1 MKSGSQYPLVT
12 SGEYSRNMHGQLVI
26 ADISGYT
33 QFLTEGE
40 LEHAHEIVT
49 ELLNSIIA
57 AIDAP
62 LTISNIEGDAVFL
75 YGETPP
81 DVYGQTVLE
90 TVESLYVSFS
100 SALENM
106 VLNTTCDCN
115 ACANISGL
123 GLKIVM
129 HCGEF
134 IKTQVGGTETLTGPD
149 VITVHRLLKN
159 SVKEK
164 TGIVDYF
171 LLTQAC
177 VDDLGLERIVAGW
190 TEHTE
195 DYEHV
200 GEVNGYVSSLT
211 DVWEFVRQQRAIKV
225 LESDSWITHQA
236 YSTAPPAIVWDHLID
251 PRKRATWSGADGS
264 DLIGDTDGRI
274 GPGSEYHCAHG
285 DTIAVFTVLDTRP
298 NEYMTIMIPFSFGVV
313 VNYTHYL
320 IPSGAGTRIVTYMA
334 QPTHPDSSD
343 DSDLPLDE
351 VRSTLQANMDA
362 GISRLVELADAAA
375 AALAGV

>member
-1 MKSGSQYPLVT
+1 
-12 SGEYSRNMHGQLVI
+12 MHGQFII

-33 QFLTEGE
+33 QFLSEGE
-40 LEHAHEIVT
+40 LEHAHEIVG

-62 LTISNIEGDAVFL
+62 LTVSRIEGDAVFL

-115 ACANISGL
+115 ACANINGL

-134 IKTQVGGTETLTGPD
+134 VKTNVGDTETLTGSD

-159 SVKEK
+159 TVQKA
-164 TGIVDYF
+164 TGIADY
-171 LLTQAC
+171 LLITQAC
-177 VDDLGLERIVAGW
+177 VEDLGLERIVATW
-190 TEHTE
+190 TKHTE
-195 DYEHV
+195 EYEHI
-200 GEVNGYVSSLT
+200 GEVTGYVSSLK

-225 LESDSWITHQA
+225 LEGDSWLTHQG
-236 YSTAPPAIVWDHLID
+236 YSGAPPAIVWDHLID
-251 PRKRATWSGADGS
+251 PRKRNTWSDADSS
-264 DLIGDTDGRI
+264 DLVGDTGGRV

-285 DTIAVFTVLDTRP
+285 ETIAVFTVLDTRP
-298 NEYMTIMIPFSFGVV
+298 NEYMTIMIPLAGGAAVR
-313 VNYTHYL
+313 YTHYL

-334 QPTHPDSSD
+334 RPTRADSGD
-343 DSDLPLDE
+343 DSKLPVDE
-351 VRSTLQANMDA
+351 IRSELQANMDA
-362 GISRLVELADAAA
+362 GVSRLIEMADDAAA
-375 AALAGV
+375 SLART

>member
-1 MKSGSQYPLVT
+1 
-12 SGEYSRNMHGQLVI
+12 MHGQFVI

-40 LEHAHEIVT
+40 LEHAHEIVA

-62 LTISNIEGDAVFL
+62 LTVSRIEGDAVFL

-115 ACANISGL
+115 ACANINGL

-134 IKTQVGGTETLTGPD
+134 IKTDVSGTETLTGSD

-159 SVKEK
+159 TVRET
-164 TGIVDYF
+164 TGIVDY
-171 LLTQAC
+171 LLITQAC
-177 VDDLGLERIVAGW
+177 VDDLGLERIVATW
-190 TEHTE
+190 TRHTE
-195 DYEHV
+195 EYEHI
-200 GEVNGYVSSLT
+200 GEVTGYVSSLK

-225 LESDSWITHQA
+225 LEADSWITHQGH
-236 YSTAPPAIVWDHLID
+236 SGAPPAIVWDHLID
-251 PRKRATWSGADGS
+251 PRKRNTWSDADSS
-264 DLIGDTDGRI
+264 DLVGETDGRI

-285 DTIAVFTVLDTRP
+285 ETIAVFTVLDTRP
-298 NEYMTIMIPFSFGVV
+298 SEYMTIMIPFTGGATVR
-313 VNYTHYL
+313 YTHYL
-320 IPSGAGTRIVTYMA
+320 IPSGTGTRIVTYMA
-334 QPTHPDSSD
+334 RPTRADSD
-343 DSDLPLDE
+343 DLSGLPVE
-351 VRSTLQANMDA
+351 EIRSQLQANLDA
-362 GISRLVELADAAA
+362 GISRLIEMADGAAA
-375 AALAGV
+375 SLASA

>member
-1 MKSGSQYPLVT
+1 
-12 SGEYSRNMHGQLVI
+12 MHGQLVI

-49 ELLNSIIA
+49 ELLNSIID

-62 LTISNIEGDAVFL
+62 LAVSNIEGDAVFL

-81 DVYGQTVLE
+81 DVYGQTIVD
-90 TVESLYVSFS
+90 TVERLYVSFS

-115 ACANISGL
+115 ACANINGL

-129 HCGEF
+129 HCGDF
-134 IKTQVGGTETLTGPD
+134 IKTRVGDTETLTGPD

-159 SVKEK
+159 TVKEK
-164 TGIVDYF
+164 TGVADYF
-171 LLTQAC
+171 LITQAC

-200 GEVNGYVSSLT
+200 GEVKVYVSSLT

-225 LESDSWITHQA
+225 LAADAWVTHQA
-236 YSTAPPAIVWDHLID
+236 FTSAPPAIVWDHLID
-251 PRKRATWSGADGS
+251 PRKRATWTGADSS
-264 DLIGDTDGRI
+264 DLLGDEDGRV
-274 GPGSEYHCAHG
+274 GAGSEYHCAHG
-285 DTIAVFTVLDTRP
+285 DTIAVFTVLDSRA
-298 NEYMTIMIPFSFGVV
+298 NDYMTIMIPLLQGAMVQ
-313 VNYTHYL
+313 YTHYL
-320 IPSGAGTRIVTYMA
+320 IPSGAGTRIVTFMA
-334 QPTHPDSSD
+334 QPTHSD
-343 DSDLPLDE
+343 KGKESALPLEDLQSILEGNVDE
-351 VRSTLQANMDA
+351 
-362 GISRLVELADAAA
+362 GIGTLVEMADRAA
-375 AALAGV
+375 AALATA